1 MGAVIAVSV
10 CINIVSVGSP
20 VGIKP
25 FQAAQAFTGI
35 VATLWVFVSD
45 WCWLMYGSVL
55 VIQTLQLSVAGG
67 DHYKVINTVCVV
79 LNEHV
84 RKPSQKVLH
93 K

>member
-25 FQAAQAFTGI
+25 FQAARAFTGI

-45 WCWLMYGSVL
+45 CMYGSVL
-55 VIQTLQLSVAGG
+55 AIQTLQLSVAGG
-67 DHYKVINTVCVV
+67 DH
-79 LNEHV
+79 
-84 RKPSQKVLH
+84 
-93 K
+93 